1 MNYTAQ
7 IKRIKT
13 KLVLAKEAD
22 KKFKVFGS
30 SSHKYNIG
38 NPMNSNKIELF
49 ETKYNITLPECYKS
63 FITHIG
69 SGAGPFY
76 GIWDLDKGINRL
88 LYNAEK
94 YLSIENRCMSYS
106 YEEWEKLEE
115 DDIND
120 EEYEKLSNEL
130 FAGILPIGTTGCTG
144 IIGLILV
151 GKDKGKIAH
160 LSDELYFPFMTF
172 EDNFLDWYERWLDE
186 IISGKLIKN
195 GGSSFDRV
203 MGGGEAKLFDKLENI
218 NKNDEKTKIL
228 LGIFE
233 LDSILEKNIKNIE
246 ILISHKNI
254 KIKKN
259 ALLILTKF
267 YHFLATSTLNNM
279 LQGKNEDEIL
289 MALEALSNI
298 PNLNCIDMKYLE
310 NLASHSEYMIKKLA
324 LQLMVRFNYEVGKK
338 CMLNILDTTNTKDCQ
353 IVCDTINLYAKDKI
367 NYWAKPLINR
377 LIKDDNKEELI
388 WSIMYVVVKSDYNY
402 LDELSPLC
410 FDKVDDVRR
419 YSYYF
424 LGKLND
430 KSSLE
435 SLFKQR
441 LKEEKHSYCM
451 VSLLQAIGDLN
462 DEIFM
467 LYYEDVLKR
476 MSNEQYIS
484 SNINGLMSEIDDDKK
499 KIH

>member
-1 MNYTAQ
+1 MNYTVQ

-13 KLVLAKEAD
+13 KLVIAKETD
-22 KKFKVFGS
+22 KDFKVFGS
-30 SSHKYNIG
+30 TSHKYNVE
-38 NPMNSNKIELF
+38 NPINSNQIELF

-63 FITHIG
+63 FITHMG

-106 YEEWEKLEE
+106 YEEWGKLEE
-115 DDIND
+115 DDSSD
-120 EEYEKLSNEL
+120 EEYEILYNEL
-130 FAGILPIGTTGCTG
+130 FAGILPIGTTGCSG
-144 IIGLILV
+144 IIGLLLV
-151 GKDKGKIAH
+151 GKDKGKIVH

-195 GGSSFDRV
+195 GGSNFASI
-203 MGGGEAKLFDKLENI
+203 MGGGETKLFDKLKSANTD
-218 NKNDEKTKIL
+218 NEKIKIL

-233 LDSILEKNIKNIE
+233 LNSILEKNIQNIE
-246 ILISHKNI
+246 ILISNKNQI
-254 KIKKN
+254 IKKN

-267 YHFLATSTLNNM
+267 YHSLATSTLNNM
-279 LQGKNEDEIL
+279 IQGNNEDEIL

-298 PNLNCIDMKYLE
+298 PNMICIDMKYLE
-310 NLASHSEYMIKKLA
+310 NLVFHSEYMIKKLA

-388 WSIMYVVVKSDYNY
+388 WSIMYIVAKSDYNY

-410 FDKVDDVRR
+410 FDKNIKVRE
-419 YSYYF
+419 YAYCF

-435 SLFKQR
+435 S
-441 LKEEKHSYCM
+441 
-451 VSLLQAIGDLN
+451 
-462 DEIFM
+462 IF
-467 LYYEDVLKR
+467 
-476 MSNEQYIS
+476 
-484 SNINGLMSEIDDDKK
+484 
-499 KIH
+499 